1 MQALNSSPSP
11 RFTRTLNFALFLT
24 SLLWVFASQTIAA
37 AASRGICN
45 WLDLVDERL
54 LISSILQLFLLAIGF
69 VVLQSISGRPRKLGE
84 VLGLPRRAT
93 AREEWTIGAALG
105 WGAMVLAVLPIAI
118 FGSLRIQFSTQLHS
132 FQLLLINL
140 ATLFAAALAE
150 EVAFRGFPFRRLID
164 ATGPV
169 TATLTTA
176 IVFGLLHLQNPDS
189 TWIGVLITMLAGV
202 LFSVAWFRT
211 HGLWLPWGFHFAWN
225 ASMGLLFG
233 LPVSGYTIFSSVIQ
247 TRAVGR
253 TWITGG
259 NYGPEAAF
267 FTIFVV
273 LASIV
278 VIIFVTRDYAWNY
291 THTPIIPGGYPLD
304 VAPPPAHTAME
315 QQTQQAAAGS
325 LVQILPTTPGTMS
338 VDHQPIPSP
347 PEQPRPADPQPIE
360 PFEQSS

>member
-1 MQALNSSPSP
+1 LQALNSSPSP
-11 RFTRTLNFALFLT
+11 RVTRTLNFALFLT

-37 AASRGICN
+37 TASRGICN

-54 LISSILQLFLLAIGF
+54 LISSLISLFLLAIGF
-69 VVLQSISGRPRKLGE
+69 AVLQSISGRPRKLGE
-84 VLGLPRRAT
+84 VLGLPLRAT

-118 FGSLRIQFSTQLHS
+118 FGSLRIQFSTQLRS
-132 FQLLLINL
+132 FELLLINL
-140 ATLFAAALAE
+140 ATLLVAAIAE

-176 IVFGLLHLQNPDS
+176 IVFGLVHLQNPDS

-211 HGLWLPWGFHFAWN
+211 HSLWLPWGFHFAWN

-233 LPVSGYTIFSSVIQ
+233 LPVSGYTIFSSVVE

-253 TWITGG
+253 IWITGG

-267 FTIFVV
+267 FTLFAV

-291 THTPIIPGGYPLD
+291 THAPIIPGGYPLD
-304 VAPPPAHTAME
+304 VAPPPAHAAME
-315 QQTQQAAAGS
+315 QEAQQTAAGS
-325 LVQILPTTPGTMS
+325 LVQILPTTPNSMS
-338 VDHQPIPSP
+338 VDRP
-347 PEQPRPADPQPIE
+347 PVTSAPAQADPQPVE